1 MVALEEAVAVQALLE
16 IHLQEEE
23 QEAQGGQVC
32 LVEIEDL
39 ALPLIFQMDILQEA
53 GGGLVILARVAER
66 GSARVPVA
74 LVAVEQGRNSLLLL
88 MIHLAQQL
96 PIQEAVAAAG
106 MVFYLLHRIT
116 EVQGDQAWC

>member
-1 MVALEEAVAVQALLE
+1 MQALLE

-32 LVEIEDL
+32 LLEVKDL
-39 ALPLIFQMDILQEA
+39 APPLIFQMDISQEA
-53 GGGLVILARVAER
+53 GGDLVISARVTER

-96 PIQEAVAAAG
+96 PIQEAVAAPG